1 MGIVFA
7 CFCVLLLVGWL
18 PIRVKNLSFTFWFIQ
33 RVVKRCVPLF
43 NIQIVCANPELFTQ
57 HQGFIFP
64 NHISYLDIIVIVA
77 LTPSRFVAKAEVA
90 KMPFIGWIA
99 QQVQTVF
106 VKRQDKR
113 SRLQTREVLGTLT
126 YYPPVVL
133 FPEGGTNRDLSI
145 PLAPFRLGAF
155 EIAAQ
160 HGIPFLPCVIRYN
173 PKQLV
178 TWHQGSLIGAVWR
191 LVSHPTP
198 ILAEVITLDV
208 VHPNT
213 QDNPKALVDSTHAA
227 MESLLRYTP
236 DQITDNNDT
245 RN

>member
-1 MGIVFA
+1 MVAHSG
-7 CFCVLLLVGWL
+7 
-18 PIRVKNLSFTFWFIQ
+18 KNLSFTFWFIQ

-145 PLAPFRLGAF
+145 PWHRFDWAHSKSPHNMAF
-155 EIAAQ
+155 
-160 HGIPFLPCVIRYN
+160 HFCP
-173 PKQLV
+173 
-178 TWHQGSLIGAVWR
+178 
-191 LVSHPTP
+191 
-198 ILAEVITLDV
+198 
-208 VHPNT
+208 
-213 QDNPKALVDSTHAA
+213 ALFAII
-227 MESLLRYTP
+227 
-236 DQITDNNDT
+236 QNNW
-245 RN
+245 